1 MNMNRIV
8 LIGNG
13 FDLAHG
19 LKTSYDDFVSELW
32 KEIYYDIQSKQLKY
46 QFHYNELIQ
55 FKGNIRFWDS
65 GFDGN
70 YYNELN
76 RILIRDKIKVTF
88 FNQFLKIINEKKNLQ
103 NWVNIENEYYDILLS
118 IINNKQNQYNL
129 PAEYSIDHL
138 NNDFKIIKDH
148 LLNYLIRIK
157 TEFENKNEFDSTF
170 KRNIGSKIYSHFNI
184 SDFSGEY
191 LSKRVN
197 EEYERLMPLK
207 QALEKRDIEEPILTF
222 KDEKILNELKKNK
235 FTKENLKN
243 LFLSHNSYEYFNLYP
258 QNILFLSFNYT
269 LTESL
274 YSKPAEFDSKLPLIN
289 NKYIHIHGD
298 LKNIDENPIIF
309 GFGDELDE
317 NYKIIENVNDNKY
330 LENVK
335 SIKYLETDNYKNL
348 LDFVNSDSYQVF
360 IFGHSCGNS
369 DRTLL
374 NTLFEHDNC
383 ASIKVF
389 YYKKEDGTDYFNDVI
404 GNISRNFNS
413 KAKLRDR
420 VVNKKY
426 SEPLS

>member
-1 MNMNRIV
+1 M
-8 LIGNG
+8 
-13 FDLAHG
+13 
-19 LKTSYDDFVSELW
+19 
-32 KEIYYDIQSKQLKY
+32 
-46 QFHYNELIQ
+46 
-55 FKGNIRFWDS
+55 IRFWDS
-65 GFDGN
+65 DFDVN

-76 RILIRDKIKVTF
+76 RILNRDKINATF
-88 FNQFLKIINEKKNLQ
+88 FNQFLKIINEKKNIQ

-118 IINNKQNQYNL
+118 IINNKQNHYDL
-129 PAEYSIDHL
+129 PNDYTIENL
-138 NNDFKIIKDH
+138 NNDFKIIKDR
-148 LLNYLIRIK
+148 LVNYLNRIK
-157 TEFENKNEFDSTF
+157 TEFEKNNEVDSIF

-191 LSKRVN
+191 LSKRID
-197 EEYERLMPLK
+197 EEYERLLPL
-207 QALEKRDIEEPILTF
+207 RDF
-222 KDEKILNELKKNK
+222 HQKDLVGGAVLSYKDDKIFSDLKNNKLSKEYLKK
-235 FTKENLKN
+235 
-243 LFLSHNSYEYFNLYP
+243 LFLSPKPYDYFNLYP
-258 QNILFLSFNYT
+258 KNILFLSFNYT

-274 YSKPAEFDSKLPLIN
+274 YSQPTEFDSKLPLIN

-298 LKNIDENPIIF
+298 LKDTNENPIIF

-374 NTLFEHDNC
+374 NILFEHDNC

-404 GNISRNFNS
+404 SNISRNFNS
-413 KAKLRDR
+413 KSKLRDR
-420 VVNKKY
+420 VVNKKH
-426 SEPLS
+426 SESLS